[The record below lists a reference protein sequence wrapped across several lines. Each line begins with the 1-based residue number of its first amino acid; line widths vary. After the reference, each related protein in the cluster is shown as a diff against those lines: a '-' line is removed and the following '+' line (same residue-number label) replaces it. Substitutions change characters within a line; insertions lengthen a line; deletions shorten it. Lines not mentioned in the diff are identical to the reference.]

1 MADNASKSG
10 KKEEVA
16 DFAAGFG
23 RLAAEMLENAR
34 AMPVHPLMAQ
44 PAAAFAAATAIGFG
58 FSTQMAGAFFG
69 AWQSALE
76 TTGKVA
82 AALDD
87 TPPDELKPD
96 VDIRQENIRSEVKAF
111 TKSPAEK
118 KARPTLTVVRPVS
131 EPIPPSQTKP
141 ASQTKASQPK
151 PAVKAKPVARGKV
164 DDLKLIAGIGPKLE
178 QVLKDKGIRSF
189 ADIAAWTDEEIAR
202 FDAELGFNGRIGRDD
217 WTGQAKV
224 LAGRGRRKKNELSGR
239 VDRPERRAGRR
250 TGGGL
255 KMPVRVPDLECAT
268 ENLGDITCRQD
279 ERSGLAMRVLQK

>member
-1 MADNASKSG
+1 MADNASKG
-10 KKEEVA
+10 RKNEEVA

-34 AMPVHPLMAQ
+34 AMPVHPLMAH

-69 AWQSALE
+69 AFQSALE

-96 VDIRQENIRSEVKAF
+96 VDIRPQNIRPVVKAF
-111 TKSPAEK
+111 TKPPAEQ
-118 KARPTLTVVRPVS
+118 KAGPRLTVVKPVS
-131 EPIPPSQTKP
+131 EPTPASPAKPVTQAKP
-141 ASQTKASQPK
+141 ASQAKASQPK
-151 PAVKAKPVARGKV
+151 PAVKAKPVARGKT

-178 QVLKDKGIRSF
+178 QVLNAKGIRSF
-189 ADIAAWTDEEIAR
+189 AEIAAWTDEEIAR

-217 WTGQAKV
+217 WAGQAKV
-224 LAGRGRRKKNELSGR
+224 LAGRGRGKK
-239 VDRPERRAGRR
+239 
-250 TGGGL
+250 
-255 KMPVRVPDLECAT
+255 
-268 ENLGDITCRQD
+268 
-279 ERSGLAMRVLQK
+279 

>member
-1 MADNASKSG
+1 MADNASKG
-10 KKEEVA
+10 RKNEEVA

-23 RLAAEMLENAR
+23 RLAAEMLENAQ
-34 AMPVHPLMAQ
+34 AMPVHPLMAH

-96 VDIRQENIRSEVKAF
+96 VDIRPENIRPVVKAF
-111 TKSPAEK
+111 TKPPAEQ
-118 KARPTLTVVRPVS
+118 KAGPRLTVVKPVS
-131 EPIPPSQTKP
+131 EPTPASPAKP
-141 ASQTKASQPK
+141 VTQAKPVSQTKASQPK
-151 PAVKAKPVARGKV
+151 PAVKAKPVARAKT

-178 QVLKDKGIRSF
+178 QVLNAKGIRSF
-189 ADIAAWTDEEIAR
+189 AEIAAWTDAEIAR

-224 LAGRGRRKKNELSGR
+224 LAGRGRRKK
-239 VDRPERRAGRR
+239 
-250 TGGGL
+250 
-255 KMPVRVPDLECAT
+255 
-268 ENLGDITCRQD
+268 
-279 ERSGLAMRVLQK
+279 

>member
-10 KKEEVA
+10 KKEEVT

-23 RLAAEMLENAR
+23 RLAAEMLENAQ
-34 AMPVHPLMAQ
+34 AMPVHPLMAH

-96 VDIRQENIRSEVKAF
+96 VDIRPENIRPIVKAF
-111 TKSPAEK
+111 TKPPAEK
-118 KARPTLTVVRPVS
+118 KAGPRLTVVKPVS
-131 EPIPPSQTKP
+131 EPTLANQAKP
-141 ASQTKASQPK
+141 ASQAKASQPK
-151 PAVKAKPVARGKV
+151 PTVKAKSVGRGKT
-164 DDLKLIAGIGPKLE
+164 DDLKLITGIGPKLE
-178 QVLKDKGIRSF
+178 QVLNAKGIRSF
-189 ADIAAWTDEEIAR
+189 AEIAAWTDEEIAR
-202 FDAELGFNGRIGRDD
+202 FDAELGFSGRIGRDD

-224 LAGRGRRKKNELSGR
+224 LAGRGRRRK
-239 VDRPERRAGRR
+239 
-250 TGGGL
+250 
-255 KMPVRVPDLECAT
+255 
-268 ENLGDITCRQD
+268 
-279 ERSGLAMRVLQK
+279 

>member
-1 MADNASKSG
+1 MADNASKVG
-10 KKEEVA
+10 KKEEAA

-23 RLAAEMLENAR
+23 RLAAEMLKNAR
-34 AMPVHPLMAQ
+34 AMPVHPLMAH

-69 AWQSALE
+69 AFQSALE

-96 VDIRQENIRSEVKAF
+96 VDIRPENIRPDVRAF
-111 TKSPAEK
+111 TKPPAEK
-118 KARPTLTVVRPVS
+118 KARPTLTVVKPVS
-131 EPIPPSQTKP
+131 EPIPASQAKP

-151 PAVKAKPVARGKV
+151 SAVKAKPVARARKA

-178 QVLKDKGIRSF
+178 QVLNAKGIRNF
-189 ADIAAWTDEEIAR
+189 AEIAAWTDEEIAR
-202 FDAELGFNGRIGRDD
+202 FDTELGFNGRIGRDD

-224 LAGRGRRKKNELSGR
+224 LAGRSRRKK
-239 VDRPERRAGRR
+239 
-250 TGGGL
+250 
-255 KMPVRVPDLECAT
+255 
-268 ENLGDITCRQD
+268 
-279 ERSGLAMRVLQK
+279 

>member
-1 MADNASKSG
+1 MADNASKG
-10 KKEEVA
+10 RKNEEVA

-34 AMPVHPLMAQ
+34 AMPVHPLMAH

-69 AWQSALE
+69 AFQSALE

-96 VDIRQENIRSEVKAF
+96 VDIWPQNIRPVVKAF
-111 TKSPAEK
+111 TKPPAEQ
-118 KARPTLTVVRPVS
+118 KAGPRLTVVKPVS
-131 EPIPPSQTKP
+131 EPTPASPAKPVTQAKP
-141 ASQTKASQPK
+141 ASQAKASQPK
-151 PAVKAKPVARGKV
+151 PAVKAKPVARGKT

-178 QVLKDKGIRSF
+178 QVLNAKGIRSF
-189 ADIAAWTDEEIAR
+189 AEIAAWTDEEIAR

-217 WTGQAKV
+217 WAGQAKV
-224 LAGRGRRKKNELSGR
+224 LAGRGRRKK
-239 VDRPERRAGRR
+239 
-250 TGGGL
+250 
-255 KMPVRVPDLECAT
+255 
-268 ENLGDITCRQD
+268 
-279 ERSGLAMRVLQK
+279 

>member
-23 RLAAEMLENAR
+23 RLAAEMLENAQ
-34 AMPVHPLMAQ
+34 AMPVHPLMAH

-76 TTGKVA
+76 TTSKVA

-87 TPPDELKPD
+87 TPPDEPMPA
-96 VDIRQENIRSEVKAF
+96 VDIRPENIRPDVKAF
-111 TKSPAEK
+111 TKPPAEQ
-118 KARPTLTVVRPVS
+118 KAGPRLTVVKPVS
-131 EPIPPSQTKP
+131 EPTP
-141 ASQTKASQPK
+141 ASQAKPARQTKTSQPK
-151 PAVKAKPVARGKV
+151 PAVKAKPAARGKT

-178 QVLKDKGIRSF
+178 QVLNSKGIRSF
-189 ADIAAWTDEEIAR
+189 AEIAAWTDEEIAR
-202 FDAELGFNGRIGRDD
+202 LDAELSFNGRIGRDD

-224 LAGRGRRKKNELSGR
+224 LAGRGRRKK
-239 VDRPERRAGRR
+239 
-250 TGGGL
+250 
-255 KMPVRVPDLECAT
+255 
-268 ENLGDITCRQD
+268 
-279 ERSGLAMRVLQK
+279 